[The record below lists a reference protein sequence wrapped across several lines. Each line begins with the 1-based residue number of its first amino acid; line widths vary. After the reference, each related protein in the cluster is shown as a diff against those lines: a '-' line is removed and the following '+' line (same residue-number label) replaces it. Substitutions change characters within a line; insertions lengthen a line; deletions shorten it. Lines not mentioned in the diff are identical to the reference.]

1 MEFFKELSAMLQP
14 GITVNF
20 TAVIKDGQMT
30 VGVVPSSKDNN
41 IPMLML
47 NGTPEE
53 IDEGF
58 FNTIKEPLEK
68 ASGFISNANQVVE
81 QIEKT
86 EKKEKVEPSAKK
98 DEKKTTTAKKS
109 ATKKPASDSSKEDAN
124 DTDTEDIEEKPTQ
137 ASMF

>member
-81 QIEKT
+81 QIEET
-86 EKKEKVEPSAKK
+86 EKEETKPTPAKK
-98 DEKKTTTAKKS
+98 TDDKKKVASKK
-109 ATKKPASDSSKEDAN
+109 AVADKAN
-124 DTDTEDIEEKPTQ
+124 EEVTNQDTDDQEKEEEKPTQ